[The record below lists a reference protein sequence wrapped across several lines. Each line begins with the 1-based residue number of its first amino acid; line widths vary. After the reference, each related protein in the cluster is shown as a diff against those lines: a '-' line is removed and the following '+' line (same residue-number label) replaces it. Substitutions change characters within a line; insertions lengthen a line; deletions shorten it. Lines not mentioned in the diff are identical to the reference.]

1 MVALA
6 SMELEAIAASAHLNT
21 QGRPVKMKL
30 KVTFSIGLIE
40 LLVHSEI
47 ACINSKN
54 LESYT
59 YLTILVLSFHPT
71 YFCTILR
78 KLFGETCQNEVEG
91 NIFDWVNRAYSAK

>member
-40 LLVHSEI
+40 LLVHSEVT
-47 ACINSKN
+47 CINSTN
-54 LESYT
+54 LDSYP
-59 YLTILVLSFHPT
+59 YLTT
-71 YFCTILR
+71 YFGLMLQPHLFFHNFKKIFWKSVNM
-78 KLFGETCQNEVEG
+78 KLKIHRVTDPQ
-91 NIFDWVNRAYSAK
+91 